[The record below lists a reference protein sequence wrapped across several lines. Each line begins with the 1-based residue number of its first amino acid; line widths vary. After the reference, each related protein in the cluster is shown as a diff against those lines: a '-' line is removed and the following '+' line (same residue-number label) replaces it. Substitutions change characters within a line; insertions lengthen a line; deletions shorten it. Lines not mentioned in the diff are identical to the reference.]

1 MEFGAHLQLMDFGGH
16 PYTIEHLIAYAR
28 AADRLGFTA
37 LAANDHMVYSL
48 PWLDGPAALAAVMAH
63 SGSMSLITSVALP
76 VVRGPVQLAKS
87 IGAIDRLSGGRAIV
101 AVGPGAQRRD
111 YEAVGLDFE
120 ERWARFDE
128 SIQMLRA
135 LWRGGQQPFN
145 GKFYSSAGI
154 VLRPRPA
161 RAAGPSI
168 WVGSWGSV
176 AGMRR
181 TARLGDGWVAS
192 AYNTTPAE
200 FADARERLGVLLATS
215 DRTLDTFPNGL
226 STMWFYLTDDA
237 REAERVYR
245 ERLFPHIDRPENVLR
260 DRLPVGPAEDFA
272 RRLTAYEEAR
282 CRESIHLAARRRSQS
297 TRAILRDGRAVTG
310 RLSGAAPR
318 RHRVSLERGVRAQ
331 SRIRPAVR
339 APRSDGTFL
348 LWRGGS

>member
-1 MEFGAHLQLMDFGGH
+1 MEFGAHLPLMDFGGH

-161 RAAGPSI
+161 RAAGPPI

-272 RRLTAYEEAR
+272 RRLTAYEEAGVER
-282 CRESIHLAARRRSQS
+282 VFIWPLADEVNQ
-297 TRAILRDGRAVTG
+297 
-310 RLSGAAPR
+310 
-318 RHRVSLERGVRAQ
+318 LEQFCETVV
-331 SRIRPAVR
+331 P
-339 APRSDGTFL
+339 L
-348 LWRGGS
+348 LAG